1 MSKKVIAKKE
11 QEDKKDNKKL
21 LILILLL
28 LFLCL
33 SLGLYTYAWFS
44 SNKNALID
52 TIDIN
57 VQTVTGL
64 QVSEDAINWDN
75 DITREELINAYKTYP
90 RAENQLPDTLAGVSS
105 ALGVTNGKLDI
116 FYGLISEEGYNK
128 YSIQAVPQEEI
139 NCVGD
144 EDCVDK
150 HYVAF
155 DIFLLTTTP
164 ADIGITA
171 ESFVRPQ
178 EGAQDKGSQNA
189 ARVGFVVEGS
199 VGPTASLAAQNLKS
213 NNKALLWEPNY
224 DRHTE
229 FGVQAAKNVYGITTT
244 TSGAARIP
252 YKGINQPFS
261 EHVLLTETRN
271 SPYFTTVNPTV
282 ATTET
287 FSNNQAL
294 MRIPAGITKVRIYL
308 WLEGEDVDMENN
320 AAASQLSFNIELTM
334 TN

>member
-1 MSKKVIAKKE
+1 MLTSA
-11 QEDKKDNKKL
+11 
-21 LILILLL
+21 
-28 LFLCL
+28 
-33 SLGLYTYAWFS
+33 TYAWFS
-44 SNKNALID
+44 SNKNGLID
-52 TIDIN
+52 RIEIN
-57 VQTVTGL
+57 VATVNVL
-64 QVSEDAINWDN
+64 QISADAIDWSNE
-75 DITREELINAYKTYP
+75 ITKDELETAIRTY
-90 RAENQLPDTLAGVSS
+90 AGAFNQFPDTLHAVSTDGTVVRGRMNMFFGTTDETS
-105 ALGVTNGKLDI
+105 DGNYTLT
-116 FYGLISEEGYNK
+116 
-128 YSIQAVPQEEI
+128 AVQETEI

-144 EDCVDK
+144 EECVDK